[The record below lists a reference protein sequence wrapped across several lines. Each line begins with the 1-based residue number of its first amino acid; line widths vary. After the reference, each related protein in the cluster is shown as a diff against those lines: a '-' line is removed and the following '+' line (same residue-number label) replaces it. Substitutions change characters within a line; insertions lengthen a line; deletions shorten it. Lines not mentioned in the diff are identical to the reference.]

1 MRLTGGIDSE
11 FSWLKDTRW
20 NWNNWRDV
28 VLKRDGSFL
37 APAEGCE
44 QPGNPSCKWTAD
56 EENVYVYFGN
66 AGRHTLIAA
75 ADQQTIYGARDN
87 DGDEVSAT
95 RRM

>member
-1 MRLTGGIDSE
+1 MLATGGINSE
-11 FSWLKDTRW
+11 FAFLKDTRW

-44 QPGNPSCKWTAD
+44 QGGNPRCKWTTD
-56 EENVYVYFGN
+56 EDNVYVYFGG
-66 AGRHTLIAA
+66 AGRHTLTVA
-75 ADQQTIYGARDN
+75 ADQQTFYGARDS
-87 DGDEVSAT
+87 DGDEVTAT